1 MNLRNKLTFAL
12 IISLFI
18 FTAETLKLPGFE
30 NANSFFYK
38 LKFKLRGEKPIDSSI
53 VFLYIDDTA
62 IHELGGYPLKRSYYA
77 LLIDMLTQ
85 LNVKAIAFD
94 ILFNERNLDYPE
106 RDQLLVFTT
115 KRSGRVFLGTSFAN
129 LGNPDTAMP
138 SDILRKFTI
147 KSSDKNLNFPAGSGF
162 SAPFDEL
169 LQNCAGIG
177 HLNYISRDFPTEIPM
192 LISLGKDEFIYSISL
207 ELAHAY
213 FDIPKDSTRISKDK
227 IFLGHITIPLKNG
240 NMLINY
246 IGGAKSLRM
255 YSAIDFIKSYDSLK
269 TSNAFKNKIV
279 FIGIFSEAL
288 RQTLQTPFDEKFPS
302 TGIHIL
308 ALNTIIQQKFL
319 TEVSPIFNFFFS
331 FIFSSLLIGL
341 ILTQRTPK
349 VIKFFVLPVLITLI
363 FLVLA
368 VVLFIFDI
376 SISVYPFFAIFL
388 STFFGMVY
396 SLEIEHKRAVEIE
409 NERRKIE
416 SLIKEKELKI
426 IELQNELE
434 SLRSSDEKTKALSN
448 LGVIYDEIKELT
460 SKFEDLYEF
469 GTGES
474 ERCINFEGIVYASGG
489 KMEKI
494 ISIIKK
500 VAPSDVPVLIT
511 GENGVGKELVAMAI
525 HNLSERRNKKF
536 IPINCS
542 AIPETLLESELF
554 GYERGAFTG
563 ATQRK
568 NGLFEHA
575 NGGTIFLDEIAETT
589 EAFQTKI
596 LRILQSGEFTRIGGT
611 EILKVDVRIIA
622 ATNRDIEKAVNEG
635 KFREDLYYRLNVV
648 RIHIPPL
655 RDRKEDIPFLVEHF
669 LKKFKADDLK
679 ISQAVMSAFLNY
691 DWPGNIRQLENAIKR
706 AIIFAKSDGRK
717 LIQLKDLP
725 DEIVKSTQKRGELEE
740 QILNL
745 LREKKFSHSSISE
758 TANELG
764 LNRGTVAEYLRGICF
779 RSLCE
784 NNFDIDKASAKI
796 ANNEPESTKRVRK
809 KIIEYIQ
816 SFVENIDQYK
826 SVEEIRF
833 FIKSKYKNLPA
844 RYHFYLEEFALKLH
858 KGEITVE
865 KFNLNAGEI

>member
-1 MNLRNKLTFAL
+1 MGLRYKLTFPL

-18 FTAETLKLPGFE
+18 SIAEILKFPGLE
-30 NANSFFYK
+30 NANSLFYK
-38 LKFKLRGEKPIDSSI
+38 LKFKLRGGQPVDSSI

-62 IHELGGYPLKRSYYA
+62 IHKLGGYPLKRSYYA

-85 LNVKAIAFD
+85 LNVKAIALD

-115 KRSGRVFLGTSFAN
+115 KKSGRVYLGTSFAN
-129 LGNPDTAMP
+129 LGSPDTVVP
-138 SDILRKFTI
+138 FDILKKFLI
-147 KSSDKNLNFPAGSGF
+147 RSSVKNLNFPIGSNF
-162 SAPFDEL
+162 SAPFDDL

-177 HLNYISRDFPTEIPM
+177 HLNYISHDFPTEIPM
-192 LISLGKDEFIYSISL
+192 MISFGKDQFIPSISL
-207 ELAHAY
+207 ELAREY
-213 FDIPKDSTRISKDK
+213 FGIPRDSIRILKDK
-227 IFLGHITIPLKNG
+227 IFLGGIKIPLKNG
-240 NMLINY
+240 KMLINY
-246 IGGAKSLRM
+246 IGGAKSLKM
-255 YSAIDFIKSYDSLK
+255 YSAIDFVKSYDSLK
-269 TSNAFKNKIV
+269 ALNEFKDKIV
-279 FIGIFSEAL
+279 FIGIFSEEL
-288 RQTLQTPFDEKFPS
+288 RQTLQTPFGEKFPS
-302 TGIHIL
+302 TGIHIM

-319 TEVSPIFNFFFS
+319 TEVNPIFNFLFS
-331 FIFSSLLIGL
+331 FILSLIV
-341 ILTQRTPK
+341 INIISIQRISK
-349 VIKFFVLPVLITLI
+349 VIKFFIFPALIILL
-363 FLVLA
+363 FLALA
-368 VVLFIFDI
+368 IALFVFNI
-376 SISVYPFFAIFL
+376 SISVYPFFAVLL
-388 STFFGMVY
+388 SAFWGMIY
-396 SLEIEHKRAVEIE
+396 TLELEHKRAIEIE

-426 IELQNELE
+426 IELQKELE
-434 SLRSSDEKTKALSN
+434 NLKSSVEKTKALSN
-448 LGVIYDEIKELT
+448 LDIIYDELKELA
-460 SKFEDLYEF
+460 SKFEDLSEF
-469 GTGES
+469 GMGEL
-474 ERCINFEGIVYASGG
+474 ERYINFEGIVCASGG
-489 KMEKI
+489 KMEKV
-494 ISIIKK
+494 ISIVKK

-554 GYERGAFTG
+554 GYEKGAFTG

-568 NGLFEHA
+568 SGLFEHA
-575 NGGTIFLDEIAETT
+575 NGGTIFLDEIAETA

-596 LRILQSGEFTRIGGT
+596 LRILQSGEFTRVGGT
-611 EILKVDVRIIA
+611 EILKINVRIIA
-622 ATNRDIEKAVNEG
+622 ATNRDIEKAVKEG

-679 ISQAVMSAFLNY
+679 ISHAVMSAFLNY

-706 AIIFAKSDGRK
+706 AIIFAKSNGRK

-725 DEIVKSTQKRGELEE
+725 EEIAKSIQKRADLEE

-745 LREKKFSHSSISE
+745 LRNKKFSHSSISE

-796 ANNEPESTKRVRK
+796 AENDPESIERVKK
-809 KIIEYIQ
+809 KIIEYTQ
-816 SFVENIDQYK
+816 NFVESISQYK
-826 SVEEIRF
+826 SAEEIKS

-844 RYHFYLEEFALKLH
+844 RYHFYLEELALKLK
-858 KGEITVE
+858 KGEIAIE
-865 KFNLNAGEI
+865 KFNSNAG

>member
-12 IISLFI
+12 FISLFI
-18 FTAETLKLPGFE
+18 FIAEILKLPGLE
-30 NANSFFYK
+30 NANSLFYK
-38 LKFKLRGEKPIDSSI
+38 LKFKLRGEQPVDSSI

-85 LNVKAIAFD
+85 LNVKAIALD

-115 KRSGRVFLGTSFAN
+115 KKSGRVFLGTSFAN
-129 LGNPDTAMP
+129 LGSPDTVMA

-177 HLNYISRDFPTEIPM
+177 HLNYISRDFPAEIPM
-192 LISLGKDEFIYSISL
+192 LISFGKDQFIPSISL
-207 ELAHAY
+207 ELARIY
-213 FDIPKDSTRISKDK
+213 FSIPRDSIRISKDK

-240 NMLINY
+240 KTLINY
-246 IGGAKSLRM
+246 TGGTKSLRV

-269 TSNAFKNKIV
+269 TSNTFKDKIV

-288 RQTLQTPFDEKFPS
+288 RQTIQTPFDEKFPS

-308 ALNTIIQQKFL
+308 ALNTIIKQKFL
-319 TEVSPIFNFFFS
+319 TEVSPIFNFLFS
-331 FIFSSLLIGL
+331 FIFSSLLIAL
-341 ILTQRTPK
+341 ILIQRISK
-349 VIKFFVLPVLITLI
+349 VIRFFIFPVFIILI
-363 FLVLA
+363 FLALA
-368 VVLFIFDI
+368 VILFIFDI
-376 SISVYPFFAIFL
+376 SISAYPFFAILL
-388 STFFGMVY
+388 STFLGMIY
-396 SLEIEHKRAVEIE
+396 ALEVEHKRTVEIE
-409 NERRKIE
+409 KERREIE
-416 SLIKEKELKI
+416 RLIKEKESKI
-426 IELQNELE
+426 IELQKEIE
-434 SLRSSDEKTKALSN
+434 KLRTSEEKTKAMSN
-448 LGVIYDEIKELT
+448 LDIVYDEIKELT
-460 SKFEDLYEF
+460 SKFEDLSEF
-469 GTGES
+469 GMSES
-474 ERCINFEGIVYASGG
+474 ERCINFEGIVCASGG

-554 GYERGAFTG
+554 GYEKGAFTG

-568 NGLFEHA
+568 SGLFEHA

-622 ATNRDIEKAVNEG
+622 ATNRDIEKAVKEG

-679 ISQAVMSAFLNY
+679 ISHAVMSAFLNY

-725 DEIVKSTQKRGELEE
+725 DEIAKSIQKRGELEE

-745 LREKKFSHSSISE
+745 LREKKFSHSSISD

-784 NNFDIDKASAKI
+784 NDFDIDKASAKI
-796 ANNEPESTKRVRK
+796 ADNEPESIERVKK
-809 KIIEYIQ
+809 KIIEYIKN
-816 SFVENIDQYK
+816 FVESIAQYK
-826 SVEEIRF
+826 SAEEVKS

-844 RYHFYLEEFALKLH
+844 RYHLYLEEFALKFH
-858 KGEITVE
+858 KGEIALE
-865 KFNLNAGEI
+865 KFNLNAGEV